1 MHERIE
7 EILEECGFR
16 QNPYFTALRDGSFDK
31 EDFIESQIQ
40 FFFAVVFF
48 SRPMA
53 ILAAKIP
60 TTDLRMEVV
69 RNVWEEHGEG
79 NLSSVHRNTFLE
91 FLSRIGD
98 VSEEDIN
105 KRYLWPSVRIFN
117 TTLVGTCTLD
127 EYLVGVGVMGII
139 ERMFMEIS
147 TWLGQGIVSRG
158 WLSEERLVHYD
169 LHEVLDLKHSED
181 FFNVVQPSWDRLKE
195 NRYYIDQGLTMGA
208 SLFNLLYEQLYINR
222 HKRLFRDVTG
232 FHSRSFI

>member
-69 RNVWEEHGEG
+69 RNVWE
-79 NLSSVHRNTFLE
+79 
-91 FLSRIGD
+91 
-98 VSEEDIN
+98 
-105 KRYLWPSVRIFN
+105 
-117 TTLVGTCTLD
+117 
-127 EYLVGVGVMGII
+127 
-139 ERMFMEIS
+139 
-147 TWLGQGIVSRG
+147 
-158 WLSEERLVHYD
+158 
-169 LHEVLDLKHSED
+169 
-181 FFNVVQPSWDRLKE
+181 
-195 NRYYIDQGLTMGA
+195 
-208 SLFNLLYEQLYINR
+208 
-222 HKRLFRDVTG
+222 
-232 FHSRSFI
+232 